1 MRALPQTHSVKQFK
15 LFTLSSADE
24 EEYFQK
30 TAPLNKGR
38 FMQYNLKMFPREHS
52 HFSWSEERKNA
63 HSLFIGRLWLCFMLS
78 KTCPSILLFKF

>member
-1 MRALPQTHSVKQFK
+1 MITLLISFGRTRGQTDMRALPQTHSVKQFK

-38 FMQYNLKMFPREHS
+38 FMQYN
-52 HFSWSEERKNA
+52 
-63 HSLFIGRLWLCFMLS
+63 
-78 KTCPSILLFKF
+78 

>member
-1 MRALPQTHSVKQFK
+1 MRALPQTQSVKQFK

-38 FMQYNLKMFPREHS
+38 FMQCN
-52 HFSWSEERKNA
+52 
-63 HSLFIGRLWLCFMLS
+63 
-78 KTCPSILLFKF
+78 